1 MGNYEI
7 ALAIMDSP
15 KISHN
20 NKLTREFAKLLTNK
34 YIINMHKFTTSLIIY
49 FNG

>member
-20 NKLTREFAKLLTNK
+20 NKLTRKFAKLLTNK
-34 YIINMHKFTTSLIIY
+34 YKFTTSVIIY